1 MRHTLLTLTFTLL
14 TFSPVV
20 AQETKPQE
28 QKSATPSTTETEKP
42 KNEVE
47 LMLEDIK
54 KRGDIVLGV
63 CIENCDSAK
72 VITGDVKNGKALHL
86 AKPEYPR
93 LARMAHAQGEVKV
106 QVIIDEDGAVIR
118 AAAVSGHPLLYAVS
132 VAAARET
139 KFTPTLWEGKP
150 VKVTGVLT
158 YNFVAQ

>member
-1 MRHTLLTLTFTLL
+1 MRHILLTLIFTLL
-14 TFSPVV
+14 TFSLVV
-20 AQETKPQE
+20 AQETKPPD
-28 QKSATPSTTETEKP
+28 QKADTPTTAETEKP
-42 KNEVE
+42 KNEVQ

-63 CIENCDSAK
+63 CTENCDSK
-72 VITGDVKNGKALHL
+72 RLLTGEVINGKALHL

-93 LARMAHAQGEVKV
+93 LARMASAQGEVKV

-139 KFTPTLWEGKP
+139 KFTPTLLEGKP
-150 VKVTGVLT
+150 VKVAGVIS